1 VSASVLH
8 LLSQRPAFTGSGVSL
23 DAVVRVAARAGWEQ
37 RVVVGTPHDDPHP
50 SVGGLP
56 GEHIYPL
63 RFGLGELD
71 FPLPGMS
78 DVMPYPSSRFSALG
92 ARQLD
97 AYRRAWRN
105 HVAKVVGEF
114 QPDVIHSRHIWLLS
128 SLVKNVAPAIP
139 VVTHC
144 HATGLRQ
151 MELCAHLAEEV
162 RRGCA
167 RNERFTVLHQGH
179 AEALVG
185 QLGVGRERIHVVGA
199 GYRDDVFHA
208 RGRSADGGSNVLY
221 AGKYSHAKGL
231 PQLLDAFERLYTR
244 RPELVLH
251 VAGEGAGAEAEALRA
266 RMAGLAP
273 RVVMHGQL
281 GQKALADLMRRCV
294 VFVLPSFYEGL
305 PLVLIEALAC
315 GCRLVCTDLAGVR
328 SAVGARLDAVLEWV
342 PLPRL
347 IGPDKPEREDIPAF
361 VDALGRGLETALGNP
376 RLDDPARTMPEVLE
390 PFTWDA
396 VFRRVEQVWLELIL
410 AQR

>member
-1 VSASVLH
+1 VSAKVLH
-8 LLSQRPAFTGSGVSL
+8 LLSQRPGFTGSGVSL
-23 DAVVRVAARAGWEQ
+23 DAVVRAAARAGWEQ
-37 RVVVGTPHDDPHP
+37 HVVVGTPHDDPHP

-56 GEHIYPL
+56 PEHVHPL

-78 DVMPYPSSRFSALG
+78 DVMPYASSRFSALS
-92 ARQLD
+92 AQQLD
-97 AYRRAWRN
+97 AYRTSWRM
-105 HVAKVVGEF
+105 HVAKVVRGF
-114 QPDVIHSRHIWLLS
+114 QPDVIHSRHVWVLS
-128 SLVKNVAPAIP
+128 SLVKDAAPDVP

-151 MELCAHLAEEV
+151 MELCPYLADEV

-167 RNERFTVLHQGH
+167 RNEKFTVLHDGH
-179 AEALVG
+179 TDALVA
-185 QLGVGRERIHVVGA
+185 QLGVDRERICVVGA

-208 RGRSADGGSNVLY
+208 RGRSADTGSNVLY

-231 PQLLDAFERLYTR
+231 PQLLDAFERLAAR
-244 RPELVLH
+244 RSDLVLH
-251 VAGEGAGAEAEALRA
+251 VAGEGAGEEAEVLRR
-266 RMAGLAP
+266 RMAELAP

-281 GQKALADLMRRCV
+281 EQEALAELMRRCA

-315 GCRLVCTDLAGVR
+315 GCRLVCSELASVR
-328 SAVGARLDAVLEWV
+328 SAVESRLDSVLEWV

-347 IGPDKPEREDIPAF
+347 VGPDVPEPEDLPAF
-361 VDALGRGLETALGNP
+361 VAALEERVETALSRSALG
-376 RLDDPARTMPEVLE
+376 DPSTTIPEILE

-396 VFRRVEQVWLELIL
+396 VFRRVEQVWRELMVE
-410 AQR
+410 RC